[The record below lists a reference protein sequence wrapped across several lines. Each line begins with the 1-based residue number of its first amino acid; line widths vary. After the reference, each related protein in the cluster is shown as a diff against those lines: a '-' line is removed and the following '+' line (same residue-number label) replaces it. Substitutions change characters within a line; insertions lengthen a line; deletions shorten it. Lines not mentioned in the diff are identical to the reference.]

1 MPVKNQTLSTSKDL
15 LAAIYE
21 QNITQQESIASL
33 QKDMSIVKDQVKFT
47 NGKVAGLMEDKIR
60 RDERKKVSLEAR
72 LDRAKEAE
80 MKSATL
86 PSIQAETVVLQ
97 QKWFQNEKLVG
108 GVVAVL
114 LAIAGV
120 IGYLGGTLK

>member
-1 MPVKNQTLSTSKDL
+1 MAKNQTLSTSKDL

-21 QNITQQESIASL
+21 QNITQQESISSL

>member
-1 MPVKNQTLSTSKDL
+1 MTKNQTLSTSKDL

>member
-1 MPVKNQTLSTSKDL
+1 MTKNQTLSTSKDL

-21 QNITQQESIASL
+21 QNITQQESITSL

>member
-1 MPVKNQTLSTSKDL
+1 MTKNQTLSTSKDL

-21 QNITQQESIASL
+21 QNITQQESITSL

-114 LAIAGV
+114 LAIATG
-120 IGYLGGTLK
+120 IGFLAGGAK

>member
-1 MPVKNQTLSTSKDL
+1 MTKNQTLSTSKDL

-21 QNITQQESIASL
+21 QNITQQESITSL

-60 RDERKKVSLEAR
+60 RDEREVMS
-72 LDRAKEAE
+72 KEL
-80 MKSATL
+80 KSAAAL

>member
-1 MPVKNQTLSTSKDL
+1 
-15 LAAIYE
+15 
-21 QNITQQESIASL
+21 
-33 QKDMSIVKDQVKFT
+33 
-47 NGKVAGLMEDKIR
+47 
-60 RDERKKVSLEAR
+60 
-72 LDRAKEAE
+72 

>member
-1 MPVKNQTLSTSKDL
+1 MAKNQTLSTSKDL

-21 QNITQQESIASL
+21 QNITQQESITSL

>member
-1 MPVKNQTLSTSKDL
+1 MSKSTLTNTDKDL

-21 QNITQQESIASL
+21 QGVVQIESITML
-33 QKDMSIVKDQVKFT
+33 QSDMSAVKKQVAFT
-47 NGKVAGLMEDKIR
+47 NGKVANLMEDKIR
-60 RDERKKVSLEAR
+60 RDEREKVSLE
-72 LDRAKEAE
+72 
-80 MKSATL
+80 MKSAAL

>member
-1 MPVKNQTLSTSKDL
+1 MTKNQTLSTSKDL

-21 QNITQQESIASL
+21 QNITQQESITSL

-60 RDERKKVSLEAR
+60 RDERKKVSLE
-72 LDRAKEAE
+72 

-114 LAIAGV
+114 LAIATG
-120 IGYLGGTLK
+120 IGFLAGGAK